1 MAFAHLHVHTE
12 YSLLDGSNKIKEY
25 VARIKELGMEAAAI
39 TDHGV
44 MYGVIDFYRE
54 ARAAGIRPILGCEVY
69 VAPGSRFDREKVE
82 GEDRYFHLILLAE
95 NNQGY
100 SNLMKIVSRG
110 FTEGYYYRPR
120 VDREVLETYHEGL
133 IVLSACLAGEVQKL
147 LARGFYEEAKKAA
160 QWYEGVFGQGNYFL
174 ELQDHGLPEQKHVNQ
189 QLLRLSKDTGIPL
202 VATNDVHYTYNTDV
216 DSHDILLCI
225 QTGKK
230 LADENRMRYE
240 GGQYYVKSEEE
251 MKGLFP
257 YALEALEN
265 THKIASRCQ
274 VEIEFGVTKLPKF
287 DVPKGY
293 DSWGYLNQLCHEGLG
308 RRYPSQK
315 GMVKIPGREGLLPY
329 GQIKEQLQ
337 YELGIIQQMGYVDYF
352 LIVWDFIHFAREHG
366 IAVGPGRGSAAGSLV
381 SYTLE
386 ITNIDPLRYSL
397 IFERFLNPERVTMP
411 DIDIDF
417 CVERRQEVID
427 YVSQKYGKDRVV
439 QIVTFGTMAARGVI
453 RDVGRVM
460 DLPYAFVDTIAKQIP
475 MEPGITID
483 KALEMNRE
491 LRELYEKNE
500 SVARLITMSKRLE
513 GLPRHTSMHAAGVVI
528 SSEAVDEF
536 VPLSR
541 GSDGAVTTQFTM
553 TTLEEL
559 GLLKMDFLGLRNL
572 TVLQNTVRLI
582 EGNRGISLDIDKIDF
597 DDKAVLDSLGT
608 GRTEGVFQLESA
620 GMKSFMKELKPQ
632 SLEDIIAGI
641 SLYRPGPMD
650 FIPAYIRG
658 KNSPDSVTYDCPQL
672 EPILAPTYGCI
683 VYQEQVMQ
691 IVRDLAGYTL
701 GRSDLVRRAMSKK
714 KASVMERERKNFVYG
729 NPEEGVPGCIS
740 NGISEAVA
748 NRIFDEMTDFAK
760 YAFNKSHAAAYAVV
774 AYQTAYLKYYYPM
787 EYMASLMSSVM
798 DHVSKI
804 SEYIYTCRQMGLEVL
819 APSVNEG
826 ESRFSVSGNKIRY
839 GLSAIKGISH
849 TFIEKLCEERK
860 ERGKFT
866 SLKDFLSRM
875 ADREVNKRM
884 VENLIKAGALD
895 GLGATRR
902 QAMSVYAQIMDGIA
916 QERKH
921 TMAGQMTLFDLA
933 SDEAKADFEVR
944 LPDVGEY
951 PKESY
956 LGFEKEVMGI
966 YISGHPL
973 EEYEEKWKKSI
984 TRVTADFLLDEETGQ
999 SKVQDG
1005 EIATVGGL
1013 ITDKNI
1019 KYTKQNQTMAFLTLE
1034 DLVGAVEVI
1043 VFPKSYEKASHLL
1056 NVDEKVFIRGRVST
1070 EEERNSKLICEKI
1083 YSFDDAKRELWLQ
1096 FSGRKDYEEK
1106 ETKLFELLQDSDG
1119 RDGVVIYISGE
1130 KLMKRLPPSQNIG
1143 VSAELLNK
1151 LNNFLGRKNVKVVEK
1166 GIENISKRY

>member
-1 MAFAHLHVHTE
+1 MSFVHLHVHTE
-12 YSLLDGSNKIKEY
+12 YSLLDGSNKIDEY
-25 VARIKELGMEAAAI
+25 VARVKELGMNAAAI
-39 TDHGV
+39 TDHGA
-44 MYGVIDFYRE
+44 MYGVIDFYR
-54 ARAAGIRPILGCEVY
+54 AAKKEGIKPILGCEVY

-82 GEDRYFHLILLAE
+82 GEDRYFHLVLLAE

-100 SNLMKIVSRG
+100 ANLMKIVSRG

-120 VDREVLETYHEGL
+120 VDRQVLEDYHEGL

-147 LARGFYEEAKKAA
+147 LSRGAYEEAREAA
-160 QWYEGVFGQGNYFL
+160 LWHEKTFGHGNYFL
-174 ELQDHGLPEQKHVNQ
+174 ELQDHGLPEQRNVNQ
-189 QLLRLSKDTGIPL
+189 QLLRLSQDTGIPL
-202 VATNDVHYTYNTDV
+202 VVTNDVHYTYDTDV

-230 LADENRMRYE
+230 LTDENRMRYE
-240 GGQYYVKSEEE
+240 GGQFYVKSEEE
-251 MKGLFP
+251 MRKLFP

-265 THKIASRCQ
+265 TQKIADRCE

-287 DVPKGY
+287 DVPDGY
-293 DSWGYLNQLCHEGLG
+293 TSWEYLQKLCYEGLE
-308 RRYPSQK
+308 RRYPEKQ
-315 GMVKIPGREGLLPY
+315 GRVFIPGKGDISFEE
-329 GQIKEQLQ
+329 IKNQLQ

-352 LIVWDFIHFAREHG
+352 LIVWDFIHFARKSG

-381 SYTLE
+381 SYSLE
-386 ITNIDPLRYSL
+386 ITNIDPIRYSL

-427 YVSQKYGKDRVV
+427 YVSEKYGKDRVV

-460 DLPYAFVDTIAKQIP
+460 DMSYAFVDSIAKQIP
-475 MEPGITID
+475 TELGITID
-483 KALEMNRE
+483 KALQMNRE
-491 LRELYEKNE
+491 LRSLYENDE
-500 SVARLITMSKRLE
+500 SVTRLIDMSRRLE

-528 SSEAVDEF
+528 SSKEIDEF

-541 GSDGAVTTQFTM
+541 GSDGAITTQFTM

-572 TVLQNTVRLI
+572 TVLQNAVNLVN
-582 EGNRGISLDIDKIDF
+582 EGRKEKLDIDKIDF
-597 DDKAVLDSLGT
+597 DDKAVLDSIGT

-620 GMKSFMKELKPQ
+620 GMKNFMKELKPK

-658 KNSPDSVTYDCPQL
+658 KNNPKSVTYDCPQL

-714 KASVMERERKNFVYG
+714 KAAVMEQERKNFVYG
-729 NPEEGVPGCIS
+729 NPEEGVPGCVS
-740 NGISEAVA
+740 NGIDEKIA
-748 NRIFDEMTDFAK
+748 NKIYDEMIDFAK

-774 AYQTAYLKYYYPM
+774 AYQTAYLKYYHPL

-798 DHVSKI
+798 GHIGKI
-804 SEYIYTCRQMGLEVL
+804 SEYIFTCRQMGIRVL
-819 APSVNEG
+819 PPSVNEG
-826 ESRFSVSGNKIRY
+826 ESYFSVSDGAIRY
-839 GLSAIKGISH
+839 GLSAIKSVNH
-849 TFIEKLCEERK
+849 AFIRNLCQERK

-866 SLKDFLSRM
+866 SLNDFLTRM
-875 ADREVNKRM
+875 ADKEINKRV

-895 GLGATRR
+895 SFGATRK
-902 QAMSVYAQIMDGIA
+902 QSMMVYAGIMDGIA
-916 QERKH
+916 QDKKN

-933 SDEAKADFEVR
+933 GEEEKSDFEVK

-951 PKESY
+951 SREVY
-956 LGFEKEVMGI
+956 LGFEKEVLGI

-973 EEYEEKWKKSI
+973 EEYEEKLKKNI
-984 TRVTADFLLDEETGQ
+984 TRVTTDFLLEEETGQ
-999 SKVQDG
+999 TKVQEG
-1005 EIATVGGL
+1005 EIAMVGGM
-1013 ITDKNI
+1013 IVDKTV
-1019 KYTKQNQTMAFLTLE
+1019 KYTKQNQTMAFITLE
-1034 DLVGAVEVI
+1034 DLVGNLEI
-1043 VFPKSYEKASHLL
+1043 IIFPKNYEKNSRLL
-1056 NVDEKVFIRGRVST
+1056 NVDEKVFVKGRVST
-1070 EEERNSKLICEKI
+1070 EEEKNGKLICEKI
-1083 YSFDDAKRELWLQ
+1083 YSFDDTKKELWLQ
-1096 FSGRKDYEEK
+1096 FATKEEYEQKQEK
-1106 ETKLFELLQDSDG
+1106 VMELLASSDG
-1119 RDGVVIYISGE
+1119 TERVVIYICQG
-1130 KLMKRLPPSQNIG
+1130 KLMKRLPQNWSIEA
-1143 VSAELLNK
+1143 SAETVNRFT
-1151 LNNFLGRKNVKVVEK
+1151 NFLGEKNVKVVEK
-1166 GIENISKRY
+1166 SIENLPKRD